1 MAIRA
6 ACPAAQAD
14 DAPNTP
20 VSSSTPLQAAYRYS
34 AYREGSLPADKI
46 SNTSGERYRVDSYQF
61 RLSDTLAGTNDLA
74 ADLVVETMGGAS
86 PWFITP
92 GANGKPIQVLSGASI
107 EDRRQALTL
116 SDTRRFGNGSAGV
129 DVNYSHE
136 RDYRSAGIGLSGSYD
151 LDHQLDTLSAGL
163 SFTENEIK
171 PTDGDSVRFP
181 DRIVKAHSHEFS
193 AYAGITRVVNVNTQ
207 IETSLTYTQQTG
219 YLSDPY
225 KLAYVGGNLLP
236 DQRPDGRREFAW
248 LTRLRYFVPAADAA
262 LHLDYR
268 YYADDWELRAHTV
281 DIAWYQQLPHDWL
294 VVPRVRWY
302 SQSKAD
308 FYAPYYLAQPSN
320 YLVSS
325 DYRLSPY
332 GALSLGA
339 EASKKF
345 HSWTFSARYENYRSG
360 ARYSLHSVDVQ
371 NPGLVDFQVFSI
383 ALKKEF

>member
-14 DAPNTP
+14 DASDTP
-20 VSSSTPLQAAYRYS
+20 LSSAPLQADFRYS

-107 EDRRQALTL
+107 KDRREALTL
-116 SDTRRFGNGSAGV
+116 SDTRRFGDASVGV

-136 RDYRSAGIGLSGSYD
+136 RDYRSAGLGLSSSWNF
-151 LDHQLDTLSAGL
+151 DHQLDTLSAGL
-163 SFTENEIK
+163 SFTGNTLA
-171 PTDGDSVRFP
+171 PTDGRSTRFP
-181 DRIVKAHSHEFS
+181 DRINSAHSHEFS
-193 AYAGITRVVNVNTQ
+193 AFAGIARVINTNTQ
-207 IETSLTYTQQTG
+207 IESSVSYTQQDG

-248 LTRLRYFVPAADAA
+248 LTRLRYFVPVADAA

-308 FYAPYYLAQPSN
+308 FYAPYYLAQPRN
-320 YLVSS
+320 YLLSS

-332 GALSLGA
+332 GALSLGV
-339 EASKKF
+339 EGSKKF
-345 HSWTFSARYENYRSG
+345 HSWTLSARYENYRSG